1 MIDRIID
8 TTNEF
13 GAAIPVL
20 PIIDTIRNIKEE
32 KTKVIDRNNLFL
44 VQTPQGFRTKLINKA
59 LNQAIK
65 KNLEVTDDASLI
77 ESMGGKVKAIKGE
90 PQNFKITTPED
101 LDRANFIL
109 NAKNLS

>member
-1 MIDRIID
+1 M
-8 TTNEF
+8 
-13 GAAIPVL
+13 
-20 PIIDTIRNIKEE
+20 
-32 KTKVIDRNNLFL
+32 
-44 VQTPQGFRTKLINKA
+44 
-59 LNQAIK
+59 
-65 KNLEVTDDASLI
+65 EVTDDASLI